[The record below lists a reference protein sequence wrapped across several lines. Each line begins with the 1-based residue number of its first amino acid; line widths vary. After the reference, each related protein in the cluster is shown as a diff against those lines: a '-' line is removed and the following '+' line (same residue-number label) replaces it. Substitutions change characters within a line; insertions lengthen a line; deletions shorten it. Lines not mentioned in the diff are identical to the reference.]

1 MAFIRWFLGRIILT
15 INFLTTPRGMKRS
28 KEAQAQVDQQTR
40 HLAIYQF
47 HACPFCVKV
56 RRALKR
62 YSLNIELRDAKNN
75 AMYKEELLKEGGR
88 VQVPCLRITN
98 DDGSVSWLYESSDI
112 IRYLEQRFV
121 PASESN

>member
-88 VQVPCLRITN
+88 VQVPCLRISN